1 MDPSRVWYDV
11 PIIRTNVETTNTK
24 RVRWSDKLTEVKTI
38 SPRYKTSPFSWPQQK
53 TCNHLVCTPGEACK
67 MISSYSY
74 SRDPG
79 LVYSNNNVNTASF
92 NCSPQFKKVV
102 VKAVN
107 SNNKNYWK
115 PDKKEL
121 SLNLRNNYSYV

>member
-1 MDPSRVWYDV
+1 MGSSHQTRLKSTEHTAMDASRVWYNV
-11 PIIRTNVETTNTK
+11 PITITRTSGETNSPK
-24 RVRWSDKLTEVKTI
+24 KVRWSDNLTQVKTI

-67 MISSYSY
+67 MISSYN
-74 SRDPG
+74 
-79 LVYSNNNVNTASF
+79 NNNVNTASF

-107 SNNKNYWK
+107 SNNNI
-115 PDKKEL
+115 
-121 SLNLRNNYSYV
+121 